1 MELIAA
7 LAGGVFAAGIILV
20 VAGLR
25 QVPVRPSPRAR
36 RRVPKVATIPLAL
49 ALGAAVTVFWL
60 TGWPVAAFSAGAAV
74 LLLPRVLSGRE
85 VARRIARLE
94 AIETWIRQLADAL
107 SGSAGI
113 EEALAISARNA
124 PEPIAAEVAAL
135 ARRLALRVPADSA
148 LRAFADE
155 LDDLVGDMAAASLIL
170 AAESRGRGLREVL
183 LGLARTIG
191 MDVSAQREV
200 EAERSRHRTTARWV
214 IGALLG
220 YTGFALL
227 NQQYVAPFGSFF
239 GQLVLAA
246 VAGLYAVTFWWIHR
260 LGSAPETDRFL
271 NEEAAG

>member
-7 LAGGVFAAGIILV
+7 LAGGAFAAGILLV
-20 VAGLR
+20 IAGLR
-25 QVPVRPSPRAR
+25 RLPVRHSRRAR
-36 RRVPKVATIPLAL
+36 RHVKLPGLPLAL
-49 ALGAAVTVFWL
+49 AMGAAAIVFWL

-124 PEPIAAEVAAL
+124 PEPIAAEVTAL
-135 ARRLALRVPADSA
+135 ARRLALRVPADTA

-170 AAESRGRGLREVL
+170 ATESRGRGLREVL

-227 NQQYVAPFGSFF
+227 NQEYVAPFGSFF
-239 GQLVLAA
+239 GQLVLAG

>member
-1 MELIAA
+1 M
-7 LAGGVFAAGIILV
+7 FTSGIILLA
-20 VAGLR
+20 AGLQR
-25 QVPVRPSPRAR
+25 VPVRQSRRPRR
-36 RRVPKVATIPLAL
+36 HLNLPTVPLAL
-49 ALGAAVTVFWL
+49 AVGAAVVVFWL

-85 VARRIARLE
+85 AARRIARLE
-94 AIETWIRQLADAL
+94 A
-107 SGSAGI
+107 I

-124 PEPIAAEVAAL
+124 PEPIAAEVSAL
-135 ARRLALRVPADSA
+135 ARRLALRVPADTA

-183 LGLARTIG
+183 QGLARTIS

-220 YTGFALL
+220 YTAFALL
-227 NQQYVAPFGSFF
+227 NQEYVAPFGTGF

-260 LGSAPETDRFL
+260 LGSAPEADRFL
-271 NEEAAG
+271 NEEATG

>member
-20 VAGLR
+20 IAGLR
-25 QVPVRPSPRAR
+25 RLPVRQSRRAR
-36 RRVPKVATIPLAL
+36 RHVKLPALPLAL
-49 ALGAAVTVFWL
+49 VLGAAVIVFWL

-124 PEPIAAEVAAL
+124 PEPIAAEVTAL
-135 ARRLALRVPADSA
+135 ARRLALRVPADTA

-170 AAESRGRGLREVL
+170 ATESRGRGLREVL

-227 NQQYVAPFGSFF
+227 NQEYVAPFGSFF
-239 GQLVLAA
+239 GQLVLAG

>member
-7 LAGGVFAAGIILV
+7 LSGGVFTAGIILLV
-20 VAGLR
+20 TGLQR
-25 QVPVRPSPRAR
+25 VPVRQSRRAR
-36 RRVPKVATIPLAL
+36 RHVKLPTVPLAL
-49 ALGAAVTVFWL
+49 AVGAAAIVLWL
-60 TGWPVAAFSAGAAV
+60 TGWPVAAFSVGAAV

-85 VARRIARLE
+85 AARRIARLE

-124 PEPIAAEVAAL
+124 PEPIAAEVTAL
-135 ARRLALRVPADSA
+135 ARRLALRVPADTA

-183 LGLARTIG
+183 QGLARTIS

-220 YTGFALL
+220 YTGFSLL
-227 NQQYVAPFGSFF
+227 NQDYVKPFGTLA
-239 GQLVLAA
+239 GQLILAG
-246 VAGLYAVTFWWIHR
+246 VAGLYAVTFLWIHR
-260 LGSAPETDRFL
+260 LGAAPEADRFL
-271 NEEAAG
+271 NEEATG